1 VPEPTVPTAQT
12 VPSETG
18 VTLGCTQC
26 ARVWPVAASLFGCPT
41 CAATLEVRYAARDA
55 VALRDVKRN
64 GSIWDFKAFLPVGAR
79 GPIISLGEGWTPLI
93 PARTLGPCTLLKYEA
108 VNPTT
113 SFKDRLNAVSVSM
126 AVQLGYKR
134 VLCTSTG
141 NHGVSLAAYAAAAG
155 LECLV
160 VCSPGIEP
168 LAVRQIRQHGARAI
182 RVVGP
187 AAATR
192 AWLATLIQRDGWWP
206 SVRNHPRPFA
216 NPFGLEGYKT
226 IAYEIWAQLDGRVPD
241 WVLVPTGGG
250 DSLAGIA
257 RGFHELYEL
266 GLAARP
272 PRLVACQPDAAA
284 PLVQAVHRG
293 DTHVAPVDVSPSIA
307 VSIAEDHTG
316 EHALRALDTDDRAV
330 GVSEQAIRAA
340 VEQLAASGLCVDP
353 ASAAS
358 VAAMSALRGSGAIGA
373 NELAVCIATGGGL
386 RWSAAFDRSD
396 DGQPELVH
404 STPDGVM

>member
-1 VPEPTVPTAQT
+1 
-12 VPSETG
+12 
-18 VTLGCTQC
+18 
-26 ARVWPVAASLFGCPT
+26 VASLLFGCPT
-41 CAATLEVRYAARDA
+41 CAATLEVRYPARDA
-55 VALRDVKRN
+55 AVLRDAKRT
-64 GSIWDFKAFLPVGAR
+64 GSIWDFKALLPVGAQA
-79 GPIISLGEGWTPLI
+79 PMISLGEGWTPLI
-93 PARTLGPCTLLKYEA
+93 PARTLGANTLVKYEA

-126 AVQLGYKR
+126 AVQLGYER

-168 LAVRQIRQHGARAI
+168 LAVRQIRQHGGRAI
-182 RVVGP
+182 RVEAP
-187 AAATR
+187 ATATR

-226 IAYEIWAQLDGRVPD
+226 IAYEIWAQMDGRIPD

-257 RGFHELYEL
+257 RGFRELYEL
-266 GLAARP
+266 GLATRR
-272 PRLVACQPDAAA
+272 PRLVACQPNAAA
-284 PLVQAVHRG
+284 PLVQAVRRG
-293 DTHVAPVDVSPSIA
+293 DTHVAPIQVSTSIA

-316 EHALRALDTDDRAV
+316 DHALHALDEHDRAV
-330 GVSEQAIRAA
+330 AVSEQSIRTA
-340 VEQLAASGLCVDP
+340 VQQLAASGMCVDP

-358 VAAMSALRGSGAIGA
+358 VAALSVLRESGDIGA
-373 NELAVCIATGGGL
+373 NEWAVCIATSSGL
-386 RWSAAFDRSD
+386 RWSAAFDVSD
-396 DGQPELVH
+396 DGQPELVRA
-404 STPDGVM
+404 TPDGVI